1 VAAEAGEGGGVK
13 GGDTLATLALQFS
26 LLSLIAFGG
35 ANALIPEI
43 RHQSVDIHRWMSDG
57 DFTALYA
64 IAQACPG
71 PNFLVSTLVGWK
83 AAGVPGALVATAGM
97 CGPSCFLTFW
107 VAKVWDRHQ
116 AAPWRVALGAG
127 LAPVTVGFVFASAF
141 LLIRSADRDWRL
153 ALVTAASAAIAYLTR
168 LNPLWCLLAA
178 AALGAVGLFG
188 S

>member
-1 VAAEAGEGGGVK
+1 MK
-13 GGDTLATLALQFS
+13 TSDTLVQLGVQFS
-26 LLSLIAFGG
+26 VLSLIAFGG

-43 RHQSVDIHRWMSDG
+43 RHQSVDLHRWMTDQ

-83 AAGVPGALVATAGM
+83 AAGVLGAIVATAGM

-107 VAKVWDRHQ
+107 IAKVWDQHRE
-116 AAPWRVALGAG
+116 AGWRIAVGAG

-153 ALVTAASAAIAYLTR
+153 VVVTGASAAIAYLTK
-168 LNPLWCLLAA
+168 LNPVWCLLAA
-178 AALGAVGLFG
+178 GGLGAVGLFG
-188 S
+188 T